1 MHRFSM
7 SGRKMRSVVR
17 EDTMKQP
24 GALFPIAFG
33 LGAVALSPGA
43 VAREP
48 TVITAC
54 QTISQPGRYVL
65 ANSILTASGGPCLTI
80 TASGVTIDLD
90 GFFVGAFGNAITVPL
105 GGPPVQGTTIKNG
118 SASSRNGAAVVLGD
132 GSKVTGLHVS
142 SGHIGT
148 GIRANGIVRGNV
160 VTDVFGPGIAAS
172 GTVTDNYVN
181 GVLPYPGS
189 PGSGVGI
196 SARGTV
202 RGNTAT
208 NNEVG
213 IEVSAGSE
221 VIDNT
226 AADNTKIGIQAECP
240 SNLIDNTAVNNG
252 MNLVLIGQGCNSK
265 HNVVGAGPPPS
276 H

>member
-1 MHRFSM
+1 
-7 SGRKMRSVVR
+7 MRR
-17 EDTMKQP
+17 EDGMR
-24 GALFPIAFG
+24 GSAALFPIAFA
-33 LGAVALSPGA
+33 LGAVVLAPGA

-48 TVITAC
+48 TVITEC

-65 ANSILTASGGPCLTI
+65 ANTIENAEGQDPCLTI

-90 GFFVGAFGNAITVPL
+90 GFLVAARENAIEAVGNAQGITV
-105 GGPPVQGTTIKNG
+105 KNG
-118 SASSRNGAAVVLGD
+118 SAFSRNAFAVALGE
-132 GSKVTGLHVS
+132 GSKVTGLHVFNFFAGS
-142 SGHIGT
+142 

-160 VTDVFGPGIAAS
+160 VTGVVGPGIAAS

-181 GVLPYPGS
+181 GVLS
-189 PGSGVGI
+189 VVGSGVGI
-196 SARGTV
+196 SASGTV

-208 NNEVG
+208 NNVIG

-240 SNLIDNTAVNNG
+240 SNVIDNTAVNNG
-252 MNLVLIGQGCNSK
+252 TNLVLIGQGCQNK
-265 HNVVGAGPPPS
+265 HNVVGPPPAR
-276 H
+276 